1 MSARAKYATGTVL
14 YAVAAYFGLQL
25 MGAPMDAV
33 NELLKTLAFMFGLT
47 AGIFLLLYGL
57 IDRWVK

>member
-1 MSARAKYATGTVL
+1 
-14 YAVAAYFGLQL
+14 
-25 MGAPMDAV
+25 MDAV